1 MCFAMTC
8 FLLGNKWLYFTGME
22 YAREK
27 PFNLSGH
34 PMINTTIKSSFYA
47 YLSRLRWIKRWGLKR
62 NAHEE
67 NVMEHSWEVAVIA
80 HTLALI
86 KNRYFDGQIDANAV
100 ATAALYHD
108 VTEVI
113 TGDLPTPIKYHSP
126 AIMNAYKRIEHQAEM
141 ELLKL
146 LPDALQDDFRP
157 LIHHEQLPN
166 EQQKLIKAADKIS
179 AYLKCQAELKA
190 GNTEFEM
197 AARQLAQ
204 NIADLQQPEVVF
216 FMQAFAP
223 SCGLTLD
230 GLMQTH

>member
-1 MCFAMTC
+1 M
-8 FLLGNKWLYFTGME
+8 
-22 YAREK
+22 
-27 PFNLSGH
+27 
-34 PMINTTIKSSFYA
+34 TTITSSFYA

-86 KNRYFDGQIDANAV
+86 KNRYFEGNLDANAI

-108 VTEVI
+108 ITEVI

-126 AIMNAYKRIEHQAEM
+126 GILGAYKQIEQQAEQ
-141 ELLKL
+141 ELLGL
-146 LPDALQDDFRP
+146 LPDALQPDYQA
-157 LIHHEQLPN
+157 LISHDQLPT
-166 EQQKLIKAADKIS
+166 EHQMIIKAADKIS
-179 AYLKCQAELKA
+179 AYLKCQAEMKA

-197 AARQLAQ
+197 AAKQLSDDIQ
-204 NIADLQQPEVVF
+204 SMEQPEVLF
-216 FMQAFAP
+216 FMASFAP

-230 GLMQTH
+230 DLMKRR

>member
-1 MCFAMTC
+1 MPAI
-8 FLLGNKWLYFTGME
+8 
-22 YAREK
+22 
-27 PFNLSGH
+27 S
-34 PMINTTIKSSFYA
+34 SSFYA

-67 NVMEHSWEVAVIA
+67 NVMEHSWEVVVIT

-86 KNRYFDGQIDANAV
+86 KNRYFDGQVEANAV

-126 AIMNAYKRIEHQAEM
+126 AILGAYKQIEQQAET
-141 ELLKL
+141 ELLNL
-146 LPDALQDDFRP
+146 LPDALRDDFRS
-157 LIHHEQLPN
+157 LIQHERLP
-166 EQQKLIKAADKIS
+166 ESHQQIIKAADKIF

-197 AARQLAQ
+197 AAEQLAK
-204 NIADLQQPEVVF
+204 NIHELQQPEVVF

-230 GLMQTH
+230 GLMQTR

>member
-1 MCFAMTC
+1 MPAI
-8 FLLGNKWLYFTGME
+8 
-22 YAREK
+22 
-27 PFNLSGH
+27 S
-34 PMINTTIKSSFYA
+34 SSFYA

-86 KNRYFDGQIDANAV
+86 KNRYFAGQVDANAI

-126 AIMNAYKRIEHQAEM
+126 AILGAYKQIEQQAET

-146 LPDALQDDFRP
+146 LPDALREDFGSF
-157 LIHHEQLPN
+157 IQHESLP
-166 EQQKLIKAADKIS
+166 EAHQHIIKAADKIS

-197 AARQLAQ
+197 AAEQLAK
-204 NIADLQQPEVVF
+204 NIHELQQPEVVF

-230 GLMQTH
+230 GLMQKSDSEKDRAL